1 MTSLLTHSLTL
12 TYSSHCSK
20 HEYVSK
26 LIKSA
31 DKGSPTFKVH
41 CSPNAAIKDKAALY
55 KESPSTAYVSKG
67 SREILAKKQN
77 ESFMERMNRSVN
89 EWRIVKKLRNSPHIG
104 LVDVTVS

>member
-1 MTSLLTHSLTL
+1 M
-12 TYSSHCSK
+12 
-20 HEYVSK
+20 SK

-55 KESPSTAYVSKG
+55 KELPVTAYVSKG
-67 SREILAKKQN
+67 SREILAKKQK
-77 ESFMERMNRSVN
+77 EPFMERMNRSVHDY
-89 EWRIVKKLRNSPHIG
+89 IVRKKLRNSPNIR

>member
-1 MTSLLTHSLTL
+1 
-12 TYSSHCSK
+12 
-20 HEYVSK
+20 VSK

-31 DKGSPTFKVH
+31 DKGSPTFKIH

-55 KESPSTAYVSKG
+55 KESPNTAYVSKG

-77 ESFMERMNRSVN
+77 ESFMDRMNRSVN
-89 EWRIVKKLRNSPHIG
+89 DYIVRKKLRNSPHIR